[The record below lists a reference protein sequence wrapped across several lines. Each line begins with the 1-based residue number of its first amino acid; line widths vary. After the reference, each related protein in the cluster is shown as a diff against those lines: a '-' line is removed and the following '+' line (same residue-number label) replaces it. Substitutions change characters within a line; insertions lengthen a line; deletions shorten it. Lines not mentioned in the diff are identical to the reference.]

1 MATRQVE
8 SSSTGAHKG
17 APFDPDRLAY
27 LEVAGLRA
35 YYDHK
40 WMLMLRLVV
49 QLMHEQFNLSWLR
62 AIQAAYYVTR
72 ASVAWAPLDNKPQ
85 VTRRYIHKF
94 YKLAARYGSG
104 YNRYDPRKVGEA
116 EYKYWVL
123 HRNRGLHP
131 DSDIALYISC
141 LADLHSVLFDLPLDQ
156 AQESAENRA
165 HGTDAIDR
173 VTGKRSTDIEADW
186 KEAEHYLR
194 IAYRSVAAQM

>member
-1 MATRQVE
+1 MATQVE
-8 SSSTGAHKG
+8 SGSTGARKG

-94 YKLAARYGSG
+94 YKLAAQYGSG
-104 YNRYDPRKVGEA
+104 YNSYDPRKVGEA

-131 DSDIALYISC
+131 DSDITPYISC
-141 LADLHSVLFDLPLDQ
+141 LADLHNALFGLTLDQ

-173 VTGKRSTDIEADW
+173 VTGKRSTGIEADW

-194 IAYRSVAAQM
+194 IAYRSVATQM